1 MTEAV
6 STRDRI
12 LNAAEGLVLRQ
23 GFNATTLD
31 AILAEAGASKGAFF
45 HHFASKEALG
55 NALVE
60 RYADADAVALERFMG
75 AAEELSDDPAEQ
87 VVHFVRLYEE
97 AAHHIPTDQPGCLFV
112 SFIYERGPGSPRDED
127 VIVESIEL
135 WRNRILAKLEL
146 AAETRPRLA
155 EVDLSSLADMVF
167 STFEGGF
174 ILARATDDPEHLRRQ
189 LGHLRKYL
197 ELLIESDDHA
207 AAAV

>member
-1 MTEAV
+1 MTEETP
-6 STRDRI
+6 TRDRI

-23 GFNATTLD
+23 GFNATTLE

-60 RYADADAVALERFMG
+60 RYAEADAAALERFMG
-75 AAEELSDDPAEQ
+75 EAEALSDDPAEQ

-97 AAHHIPTDQPGCLFV
+97 AANDIPTAQPGCLFV

-135 WRNRILAKLEL
+135 WRKRILEKLEL
-146 AAETRPRLA
+146 AAETRLRLSG
-155 EVDLSSLADMVF
+155 VDLPSLADMVF

-174 ILARATDDPEHLRRQ
+174 ILTRATDDPQHLRRQ
-189 LGHLRKYL
+189 LAHLRHYL
-197 ELLIESDDHA
+197 ELLLDVDVT

>member
-1 MTEAV
+1 MTEEV

-12 LNAAEGLVLRQ
+12 LNVAEELVIRQ
-23 GFNATTLD
+23 GFNATTLE
-31 AILAEAGASKGAFF
+31 AILGGAGASKGAFF

-60 RYADADAVALERFMG
+60 RYAEADAVVLEKFMSE
-75 AAEELSDDPAEQ
+75 AEALSDDPGEQ

-97 AAHHIPTDQPGCLFV
+97 AADEIPTGQPGCLFV

-135 WRNRILAKLEL
+135 WRNRILEKLEL
-146 AAETRPRLA
+146 AAKTRPRLA
-155 EVDLSSLADMVF
+155 EVDLASLADMVF

-174 ILARATDDPEHLRRQ
+174 ILVRATDEPDHLRRQ
-189 LGHLRKYL
+189 LSHLRHYL
-197 ELLIESDDHA
+197 ELLINESSA
-207 AAAV
+207 AAPA